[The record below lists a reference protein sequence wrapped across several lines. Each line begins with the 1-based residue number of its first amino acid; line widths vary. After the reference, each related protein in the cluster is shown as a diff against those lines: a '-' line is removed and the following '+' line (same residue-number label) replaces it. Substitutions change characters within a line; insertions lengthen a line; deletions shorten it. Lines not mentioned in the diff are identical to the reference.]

1 MKTSETVFFCRR
13 KKFFVSQGMMRI
25 SPWAVSAAVEEEY
38 ANMDRNDKHLS
49 RLMVIGV
56 AKETFDVQREIQT
69 LKSFQA
75 SITVRRRLLRNERNV
90 FEYLHAFWH

>member
-1 MKTSETVFFCRR
+1 
-13 KKFFVSQGMMRI
+13 
-25 SPWAVSAAVEEEY
+25 
-38 ANMDRNDKHLS
+38 
-49 RLMVIGV
+49 MVIGV

-75 SITVRRRLLRNERNV
+75 SITVRRRLFRNERNV